1 MNAYTPAATAV
12 RRRQRAVHAATRGI
26 GWLSIGVGV
35 AELLM
40 PRTLAGAAG
49 LRGREGMVR
58 ACGVREIVT
67 GIGILAAR
75 RPGPWM
81 WARVAGDALDFATV
95 GTRAGTRGNGRLA
108 LAAIAGAAMLDAG
121 CASAI
126 DRVERRGKAPM
137 RDYSDRRGLPLPP
150 TAMRGAALKDFEMP
164 PDMATPALLAPWP
177 PTALSP

>member
-1 MNAYTPAATAV
+1 MNAYRPATNAARRHKAVRATA
-12 RRRQRAVHAATRGI
+12 RGI

-40 PRTLAGAAG
+40 PHTLAGAAG
-49 LRGREGMVR
+49 LRGREGIVR

-95 GTRAGTRGNGRLA
+95 GTRAGRRRNGSLA

-126 DRVERRGKAPM
+126 DRIERRGKPPM
-137 RDYSDRRGLPLPP
+137 RNYSDRRGLPLPP

-177 PTALSP
+177 PTALSL